1 MTEQELKKYLQT
13 EFPQENEACEW
24 KEYKSLKHSFS
35 GTSGNDIIS
44 YVSALANM
52 EGGSLVIG
60 IEDNTHNIIGIQ
72 DFNNHT
78 AQNIRLRILSKCPN
92 LDSEHFTIEDIETS
106 DSKKKVW
113 IFHIPKHLARRPV
126 SAHERYWQRVDDSLV
141 ELRKERLEAI
151 LKEPI
156 FTNDDW
162 SAQIVQNATLDDLE
176 PKAIEKAR
184 KEYKEKNPR
193 KAIECD
199 TWDDITF
206 LNKAKITL
214 QGKITNTALLLLG
227 KEEAS
232 HFLSPAVAKISWILK
247 DENNVELDYEHFG
260 IPFLLSSSEV
270 FSRIRNLTYRY
281 IKDNSLFPT
290 EIKMYDA
297 FVIREALHNC
307 IAHQDY
313 NLQGRITVVE
323 KPDELLFSNLGEFIP
338 KSIERVI
345 EQDAPQEYYRN
356 QFLADAMV
364 NLNMIDTIGT
374 TNFTAIGA
382 SVGSGAGSMFVAT
395 GVGSGTGSAYR
406 VASAMV
412 KRQVIESEYNQLD
425 LESSSLT
432 SVTVATGSKSLTTEK
447 NKAYKVND
455 ALIITSRVNPLNYM
469 VGTVTSYS
477 NTTGVLVANISSV
490 VGSGTFADWIIHG
503 ESTNVVNYSGRLIL
517 ANVIGTFDNTG
528 YIRVGIINVALPNG
542 DTSTPVSQISILP
555 GGNYQFV
562 QNNFLASADTK
573 KIYGTDSLN
582 RAFEFDGDVYIPIR
596 TQITIDAPTQIAVVN
611 NTGDTQLVLSYFGQ
625 VLFSAIGSPHDFR
638 TTSLG
643 FQDLGFGDTIT
654 GMSSQVG
661 GVLAVFCRDSVHQA
675 VIDSGTG
682 LWISK
687 LISPELGAIHYGV
700 LNLGGLYAFD
710 DKGIVKIVPSYVFG
724 GFEHDTVS
732 RAIQPVIDKFREKIV
747 ATAAFKSKNQCR
759 FYASDGSG
767 ICMTMAQGANGIEH
781 HFTQFQY
788 PISVSYAWHGE
799 DASGRDI
806 VLIGDESGFVYVA
819 NKGSSFDGQEITAYI
834 RTAFNNLK
842 SPSAIKRFRKME
854 VEVSTVGYSEI
865 RFNPDFSYADPDV
878 ATHIF
883 RNETINGVGGYWD
896 EALFST
902 FYYDGKIISQPE
914 MRLFGSGT
922 NIGLVIFS
930 KSAIDFGHTLSGV
943 ILHYTPRK
951 LNR

>member
-1 MTEQELKKYLQT
+1 MSNMTEQELKKYLQT

-364 NLNMIDTIGT
+364 NLNMIDTIG
-374 TNFTAIGA
+374 
-382 SVGSGAGSMFVAT
+382 SGIKRMFLKQKERFFPMPDFDLSLPNKVAVNIT
-395 GVGSGTGSAYR
+395 GRIWDENYTKLL
-406 VASAMV
+406 MN
-412 KRQVIESEYNQLD
+412 KTD
-425 LESSSLT
+425 LELKTVVLLDRVQKNLPIDDEEIKELKKFGLIEGRKPNLHVSSA
-432 SVTVATGSKSLTTEK
+432 VAKITNDKASYIRKRGIDDEYCKKIILDYLKEFKEGKKDDFEKILLDKLPEILDISQKK
-447 NKAYKVND
+447 NKIKNILQSMKNQGKIKVE
-455 ALIITSRVNPLNYM
+455 
-469 VGTVTSYS
+469 GK
-477 NTTGVLVANISSV
+477 
-490 VGSGTFADWIIHG
+490 FW
-503 ESTNVVNYSGRLIL
+503 
-517 ANVIGTFDNTG
+517 
-528 YIRVGIINVALPNG
+528 
-542 DTSTPVSQISILP
+542 
-555 GGNYQFV
+555 
-562 QNNFLASADTK
+562 K
-573 KIYGTDSLN
+573 
-582 RAFEFDGDVYIPIR
+582 
-596 TQITIDAPTQIAVVN
+596 
-611 NTGDTQLVLSYFGQ
+611 
-625 VLFSAIGSPHDFR
+625 
-638 TTSLG
+638 
-643 FQDLGFGDTIT
+643 
-654 GMSSQVG
+654 
-661 GVLAVFCRDSVHQA
+661 
-675 VIDSGTG
+675 
-682 LWISK
+682 ISK
-687 LISPELGAIHYGV
+687 
-700 LNLGGLYAFD
+700 
-710 DKGIVKIVPSYVFG
+710 
-724 GFEHDTVS
+724 
-732 RAIQPVIDKFREKIV
+732 
-747 ATAAFKSKNQCR
+747 
-759 FYASDGSG
+759 
-767 ICMTMAQGANGIEH
+767 
-781 HFTQFQY
+781 
-788 PISVSYAWHGE
+788 
-799 DASGRDI
+799 
-806 VLIGDESGFVYVA
+806 
-819 NKGSSFDGQEITAYI
+819 
-834 RTAFNNLK
+834 
-842 SPSAIKRFRKME
+842 
-854 VEVSTVGYSEI
+854 
-865 RFNPDFSYADPDV
+865 
-878 ATHIF
+878 
-883 RNETINGVGGYWD
+883 
-896 EALFST
+896 
-902 FYYDGKIISQPE
+902 
-914 MRLFGSGT
+914 
-922 NIGLVIFS
+922 
-930 KSAIDFGHTLSGV
+930 
-943 ILHYTPRK
+943 
-951 LNR
+951 